1 MRILVAE
8 DNVVN
13 QKLALRALARMGYK
27 AELAKDGR
35 EVLEKQAQIP
45 FDLIFMDMQMP
56 EMDGLTATREIV
68 AAYQPEQRPII
79 IAMTANVLQEDRDA
93 CLAAGMNDF
102 LSKPLRFQTLQS
114 AIRLWGQKILDRQ
127 VTEAIL

>member
-1 MRILVAE
+1 
-8 DNVVN
+8 
-13 QKLALRALARMGYK
+13 MGYK
-27 AELAKDGR
+27 AELAKNGW

>member
-1 MRILVAE
+1 MVAE

>member
-1 MRILVAE
+1 MVAE

-27 AELAKDGR
+27 AELAKNGW